1 MNPLSPLNIAEGIVF
16 REFQETLIIYN
27 YRL

>member
-1 MNPLSPLNIAEGIVF
+1 MNPLSPLNIAEGIVL